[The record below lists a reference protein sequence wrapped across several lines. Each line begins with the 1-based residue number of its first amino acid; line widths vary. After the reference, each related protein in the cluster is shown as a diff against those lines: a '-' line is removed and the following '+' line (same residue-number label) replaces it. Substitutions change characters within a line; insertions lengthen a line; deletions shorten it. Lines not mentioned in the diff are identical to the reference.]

1 MDIGAR
7 IRHKKIKREAALQF
21 YEKKDNSRSIDPKT
35 NEYARLC
42 IDPKTN
48 ESCS

>member
-21 YEKKDNSRSIDPKT
+21 YEKKYNSG
-35 NEYARLC
+35 C
-42 IDPKTN
+42 VDPKTN
-48 ESCS
+48 ESA